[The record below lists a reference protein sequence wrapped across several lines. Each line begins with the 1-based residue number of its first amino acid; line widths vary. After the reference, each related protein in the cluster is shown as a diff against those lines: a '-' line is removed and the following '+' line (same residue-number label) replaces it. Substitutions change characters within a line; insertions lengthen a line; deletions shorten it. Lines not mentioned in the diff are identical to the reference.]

1 MRILSS
7 QNVNM
12 FTLKSF
18 HCLSSS
24 YCLSTTHVSFS
35 ITQIS
40 QYCHHAISTFRCFTS
55 LFVAFNSFTDL
66 LRIFYKRSKPNWCCL
81 LSYTIRYIPH
91 KACCLIVSSSS
102 LISCSDPL
110 ITRIALISQ
119 HNWACT
125 AAISNTVFACFF
137 NFRSACSTHF
147 PKSRI
152 QFPYITYYYFRV
164 STTRD

>member
-1 MRILSS
+1 MPFFL
-7 QNVNM
+7 V
-12 FTLKSF
+12 
-18 HCLSSS
+18 
-24 YCLSTTHVSFS
+24 
-35 ITQIS
+35 
-40 QYCHHAISTFRCFTS
+40 
-55 LFVAFNSFTDL
+55 L
-66 LRIFYKRSKPNWCCL
+66 LIYNTCL
-81 LSYTIRYIPH
+81 LLYYPNIPILPSCHINISLLHFLIRCLQFLCRPPIPLHILQKIKTKLISYTIRYIPH

-119 HNWACT
+119 YNRACT
-125 AAISNTVFACFF
+125 AAISNTVIACFF